1 MKTLTRDELKE
12 ITGKYRNAD
21 IAAELNYLG
30 IGHKLR
36 ADGTVLCFE
45 HDLIPLETTK
55 SNKPVVLH
63 LDSL

>member
-1 MKTLTRDELKE
+1 MKPLTRDQLKQ
-12 ITGKYRNAD
+12 ITGKHRNAD

-30 IGHKLR
+30 INHKLR
-36 ADGTVLCFE
+36 ADATVLCFE
-45 HDLIPLETTK
+45 HDLIQIETTK